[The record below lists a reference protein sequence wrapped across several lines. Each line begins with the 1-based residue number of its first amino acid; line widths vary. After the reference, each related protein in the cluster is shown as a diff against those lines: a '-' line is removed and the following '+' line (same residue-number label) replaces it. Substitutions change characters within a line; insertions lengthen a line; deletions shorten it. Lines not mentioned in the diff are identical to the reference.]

1 MSHGAWEKRYLVTHV
16 IWLRYMTA
24 PYNLVEHYLL
34 CLRIKKRLIEL
45 GYTYEMGSLVMN
57 EIHTIEIA
65 KGKRFKFTD
74 GTGFSFRT
82 RVIPIVNL
90 FTNEGVKRHEL

>member
-1 MSHGAWEKRYLVTHV
+1 MSHGVWEKQYSVTHV

-24 PYNLVEHYLL
+24 PYNVVEHYLL

-65 KGKRFKFTD
+65 KGKRFKFSD
-74 GTGFSFRT
+74 GTGSSFMT
-82 RVIPIVNL
+82 KVIPIINL